1 MTKTCRS
8 EALAAIH
15 ETASDLHDV
24 GLLDKQT
31 MRQFDALAL
40 APVAPE
46 RSDAIPA

>member
-1 MTKTCRS
+1 MTKTYRS

-31 MRQFDALAL
+31 MRPFDALAL

-46 RSDAIPA
+46 RSDAIPT